1 MYPSPTWQ
9 PEDTGVATEFTPEEA
24 DHDVSKRES
33 TASDPG
39 GPPPSGAG
47 PLCRQPLGSP
57 NSLCGT
63 DDSRLSHCPLV
74 LLPHSEDSSRATHT
88 PACLWNTGPSTGPE
102 SRLRCALDQAR
113 CLFKARVQHW
123 ACLSP
128 ASHPV
133 LLPWTPPPTPP
144 TGCGLGPSPPALPL
158 SLPNLHS
165 CCSHPLP
172 APSRLRLSLNVCLS
186 PD

>member
-47 PLCRQPLGSP
+47 PCVGSLWVP
-57 NSLCGT
+57 QTALCGA

-74 LLPHSEDSSRATHT
+74 LLPHAEDSSRATHT
-88 PACLWNTGPSTGPE
+88 PACLWNTVALPQAQKADSDVPLIKLDAFSRHESSIGPAFLQPHT
-102 SRLRCALDQAR
+102 LC
-113 CLFKARVQHW
+113 C
-123 ACLSP
+123 SP
-128 ASHPV
+128 GCPTPAYR
-133 LLPWTPPPTPP
+133 PWTRAQPTCSASLPPQPSLLLLPPTP
-144 TGCGLGPSPPALPL
+144 SPFKTQTEFKCLPL
-158 SLPNLHS
+158 T
-165 CCSHPLP
+165 
-172 APSRLRLSLNVCLS
+172 
-186 PD
+186 

>member
-133 LLPWTPPPTPP
+133 LLPWTPPPYPAYRLWTGAQPTCSASLPPQPSLLLLPP
-144 TGCGLGPSPPALPL
+144 TPSPFKTQTEFKCL
-158 SLPNLHS
+158 SLT
-165 CCSHPLP
+165 
-172 APSRLRLSLNVCLS
+172 
-186 PD
+186 